1 MVVIY
6 LLGVVCQK
14 IIQLA
19 QSSVLKSVDLTQPCV
34 IMDMMK
40 MDAGLAMNARHIWI
54 LVPLTTVDQITW
66 NAQNWIWEL
75 EVFMFVVYPKLMVA
89 NTLWR
94 NFAPNLV
101 A

>member
-1 MVVIY
+1 MNALCFVHLNVMT
-6 LLGVVCQK
+6 
-14 IIQLA
+14 A
-19 QSSVLKSVDLTQPCV
+19 LKCIALV
-34 IMDMMK
+34 DMMK
-40 MDAGLAMNARHIWI
+40 MDAGLETNARHIWI
-54 LVPLTTVDQITW
+54 IVPSTTVDQITW